1 MKMIKHILDHQ
12 LIAIIRGAA
21 LADILQIAHALYE
34 GGIKTIEVTL
44 NSPDALAA
52 INKLSGEMKGRMEV
66 GAGTVLD
73 AADAKKAID
82 AGAGFIISPITD
94 PATIRFTT
102 DAGIVSI
109 PGAYTPTEIYNAYTA
124 GGDIIKV
131 FPASAGPSYIKEI
144 RAPLPHIPLMPTGG
158 VNLENIQAFK
168 QAGSVAF
175 GLGKALV
182 DTTQKVTDEYL
193 QQLIKKSGDFV
204 RAVQQ

>member
-21 LADILQIAHALYE
+21 LGDVLQIANALYE
-34 GGIKTIEVTL
+34 GGIRTIEVTL
-44 NSPDALAA
+44 NSPDAFKAISRLAD
-52 INKLSGEMKGRMEV
+52 EMKGRMEV

-73 AADAKKAID
+73 AAAAKQAID

-94 PATIRFTT
+94 PAIIRFTT
-102 DAGIVSI
+102 EAGVVSI

-131 FPASAGPSYIKEI
+131 FPASAGPSYIKEV

-158 VNLENIQAFK
+158 VNLENIQAYK

-182 DTTQKVTDEYL
+182 DTSQKVTSEFL
-193 QQLIKKSGDFV
+193 QQLIKKASDFV
-204 RAVQQ
+204 HAIHP